1 MPGDFVVDFETLNT
15 RPLESRE
22 AVLDQVEPDLLD
34 RELSVFG
41 S

>member
-1 MPGDFVVDFETLNT
+1 MTVGFVVDFETLNT
-15 RPLESRE
+15 HLLESRE

-34 RELSVFG
+34 REWRVFG